1 MTNAD
6 QNSTERL
13 IRVLQEQ
20 ESLVEQLAKLA
31 TQQSELVESGK
42 TEALLSVLG
51 RRQELIDRVIA
62 SQGDLTTLL
71 EELRCDRSNVSEASK
86 RQIGGLVET
95 INHQLAQVMKRDS
108 EDQQRLE
115 SRRDRTRE
123 ELAGV
128 GNAKKAHQS
137 LKIIEADVRR
147 KRDVGKGNS
156 AHTYPWRS
164 ANRFMTGCDLKY
176 A

>member
-6 QNSTERL
+6 QNSTDRL

-20 ESLVEQLAKLA
+20 QSLVEQLASLA

-42 TEALLSVLG
+42 TEALLTVLG

-62 SQGDLTTLL
+62 SQGDLTALL
-71 EELRCDRSNVSEASK
+71 EQLRCDRSNVSEHSK

-108 EDQQRLE
+108 EDQERLQ
-115 SRRDRTRE
+115 SRRDRTRQ

-128 GNAKKAHQS
+128 GTAKKAHQAYFKS
-137 LKIIEADVRR
+137 HPVM
-147 KRDVGKGNS
+147 
-156 AHTYPWRS
+156 
-164 ANRFMTGCDLKY
+164 NRFADRQG
-176 A
+176 

>member
-6 QNSTERL
+6 QNSTDRL

-20 ESLVEQLAKLA
+20 QSLVEQLAKLA
-31 TQQSELVESGK
+31 TRQSELVESGK

-71 EELRCDRSNVSEASK
+71 EELRCDRSNVSEAAK

-108 EDQQRLE
+108 EDQERLE
-115 SRRDRTRE
+115 SRRDRTRQ
-123 ELAGV
+123 ELASV
-128 GNAKKAHQS
+128 GNAKKAHQAYFKS
-137 LKIIEADVRR
+137 HPVM
-147 KRDVGKGNS
+147 
-156 AHTYPWRS
+156 
-164 ANRFMTGCDLKY
+164 NRFADRQG
-176 A
+176 

>member
-1 MTNAD
+1 MTNAE
-6 QNSTERL
+6 QNSTDRL

-20 ESLVEQLAKLA
+20 QSLVEQLAKLA

-62 SQGDLTTLL
+62 SQSDLTTLL

-108 EDQQRLE
+108 EDQERLE
-115 SRRDRTRE
+115 SRRDRTRQ
-123 ELAGV
+123 ELVGV
-128 GNAKKAHQS
+128 DTAKKAHQAYF
-137 LKIIEADVRR
+137 KPHPVMNRVADR
-147 KRDVGKGNS
+147 
-156 AHTYPWRS
+156 
-164 ANRFMTGCDLKY
+164 
-176 A
+176 

>member
-6 QNSTERL
+6 QNSTDRL

-20 ESLVEQLAKLA
+20 QSLVEQLAKLA
-31 TQQSELVESGK
+31 TQQSELVELGK

-51 RRQELIDRVIA
+51 RRQEIIDRVIA

-71 EELRCDRSNVSEASK
+71 EELRCDRSNVSEHCK

-108 EDQQRLE
+108 EDQERLE
-115 SRRDRTRE
+115 SRRDRTRQ

-128 GNAKKAHQS
+128 ETAKKAHHAYF
-137 LKIIEADVRR
+137 KPHPVM
-147 KRDVGKGNS
+147 
-156 AHTYPWRS
+156 
-164 ANRFMTGCDLKY
+164 NRFADRQG
-176 A
+176 

>member
-6 QNSTERL
+6 QNSTDRL
-13 IRVLQEQ
+13 IRMLQEQ
-20 ESLVEQLAKLA
+20 QSLVEQLAKLA
-31 TQQSELVESGK
+31 TQQSELVESGE

-51 RRQELIDRVIA
+51 RRQALIDRVIA

-71 EELRCDRSNVSEASK
+71 EQLRCDRSDVSEHSK

-115 SRRDRTRE
+115 SRRDLTRQ

-128 GNAKKAHQS
+128 ETAKKAHQAYFKPH
-137 LKIIEADVRR
+137 LVM
-147 KRDVGKGNS
+147 
-156 AHTYPWRS
+156 
-164 ANRFMTGCDLKY
+164 NRFADRQG
-176 A
+176 

>member
-6 QNSTERL
+6 QNSTDRL
-13 IRVLQEQ
+13 IRMLQEQ
-20 ESLVEQLAKLA
+20 QSLVEQLAKLA

-108 EDQQRLE
+108 EDQERLE
-115 SRRDRTRE
+115 SRRDRTRQ
-123 ELAGV
+123 ELAEV
-128 GNAKKAHQS
+128 GNATKAHQAYFKS
-137 LKIIEADVRR
+137 HPVM
-147 KRDVGKGNS
+147 
-156 AHTYPWRS
+156 
-164 ANRFMTGCDLKY
+164 NRFADRQG
-176 A
+176 

>member
-6 QNSTERL
+6 QNSTDRL

-20 ESLVEQLAKLA
+20 QSLVEQLAKLA

-51 RRQELIDRVIA
+51 RRQALIDRVIA

-71 EELRCDRSNVSEASK
+71 EELRCDRSNVSEHSR

-108 EDQQRLE
+108 EDQERLE
-115 SRRDRTRE
+115 SRRDRTRQ
-123 ELAGV
+123 ELTGV
-128 GNAKKAHQS
+128 ETAKKAHQAYF
-137 LKIIEADVRR
+137 KPHPVM
-147 KRDVGKGNS
+147 
-156 AHTYPWRS
+156 
-164 ANRFMTGCDLKY
+164 NRFADRQG
-176 A
+176 

>member
-6 QNSTERL
+6 QNSTDRL
-13 IRVLQEQ
+13 IRMLQEQ
-20 ESLVEQLAKLA
+20 QSLVEQLAKLA

-62 SQGDLTTLL
+62 TSQGDLTTLL
-71 EELRCDRSNVSEASK
+71 EQLRCERNNVSEDSK

-108 EDQQRLE
+108 EDQERLE
-115 SRRDRTRE
+115 SRRDRTRQ

-128 GNAKKAHQS
+128 ETAKKAHQAYF
-137 LKIIEADVRR
+137 KPHPVM
-147 KRDVGKGNS
+147 
-156 AHTYPWRS
+156 
-164 ANRFMTGCDLKY
+164 NRFADRQG
-176 A
+176 